1 MPLTYNPSREE
12 GRMGEQENQPF
23 DAEIPDSLSSCSTKQ
38 DGDEQVVLNRAA
50 SNWEG
55 YSLDILSIWFDP

>member
-1 MPLTYNPSREE
+1 
-12 GRMGEQENQPF
+12 MGEHENQPF
-23 DAEIPDSLSSCSTKQ
+23 DAEITDSSASCSTKQ
-38 DGDEQVVLNRAA
+38 EGDEQVVLHRPA

>member
-1 MPLTYNPSREE
+1 
-12 GRMGEQENQPF
+12 MGEHENQPI
-23 DAEIPDSLSSCSTKQ
+23 DAEITDSLASRSTKQ
-38 DGDEQVVLNRAA
+38 DGDEKVVLSRAA

>member
-1 MPLTYNPSREE
+1 
-12 GRMGEQENQPF
+12 MGEHENQPF
-23 DAEIPDSLSSCSTKQ
+23 DAEITDFLASCSSKQ
-38 DGDEQVVLNRAA
+38 DGDEQVVLNRPA

>member
-1 MPLTYNPSREE
+1 
-12 GRMGEQENQPF
+12 MGEHENQPF
-23 DAEIPDSLSSCSTKQ
+23 DAESTDSTAFGSTNQ
-38 DGDEQVVLNRAA
+38 QRDEQVVLHRPA